1 MMTARH
7 RRTWAV
13 GRLLSPFVAFVA
25 MSAQTS
31 PASGSSSGSASA
43 STKPSSPI
51 AGKIV
56 DHSAFDTLLRRHVV
70 AGHVDYAAFAREP
83 SFATYLAS
91 LDRVDPKQLDDAERL
106 AFWLNVYNAF
116 TIQLVAQ
123 HGETE
128 SIRNINKTFGL
139 LRLKGPW
146 SEPFVHAAGR
156 TLTLD
161 DVMHNIL
168 RKEFSEPR
176 IHFALVYAAMSSPPL
191 RSEAYHGAQL
201 DVQLDDQGRRF
212 LRESP
217 TANRLEKLQR
227 SRLLVLSPIFTYY
240 RSDIGATRADRSRF
254 LAHWFD
260 QSDSAMFATGRYN
273 SAESTFDW
281 TLNSQAKWAAQALKP
296 PPPMMFPPD
305 TGGDRSTAR
314 VIKPR

>member
-1 MMTARH
+1 MTLMA
-7 RRTWAV
+7 
-13 GRLLSPFVAFVA
+13 A
-25 MSAQTS
+25 MLMVSLRPSAAINAQTTPAATPAAAM
-31 PASGSSSGSASA
+31 PASAAPVAG
-43 STKPSSPI
+43 
-51 AGKIV
+51 GKIV
-56 DHSAFDTLLRRHVV
+56 DHSAFDALLRRHVV
-70 AGHVDYAAFAREP
+70 DGHVDYAAFAREP

-176 IHFALVYAAMSSPPL
+176 IHFAMVYAAMSGPPL

-201 DVQLDDQGRRF
+201 DAQLDDQGRRF
-212 LRESP
+212 LRASP
-217 TANRLEKLQR
+217 TANRVEKLQR

-240 RSDIGATRADRSRF
+240 RSDFGSTRADRSRF
-254 LAHWFD
+254 FAHWFD
-260 QSDSAMFATGRYN
+260 QSDSTMFQTGRYN

-305 TGGDRSTAR
+305 TGGVRSTAR